1 MALRQSPAVQGASQ
15 SAAAH
20 LNGHQVEEDA
30 TSLEAL
36 VSRLAEMEEQVR
48 QLNEANRTL
57 GKRNED
63 LECEVRIRFAVKG
76 CLGCVISQNNLLKAK
91 IPWTTSLALRLTGC
105 VQSFIVFFPGTEQA
119 CGAGGE
125 AHAVTGRRR
134 ERGQRVARRR
144 DVRYSGM

>member
-1 MALRQSPAVQGASQ
+1 MQLVALRQSPVAQGASQ

-76 CLGCVISQNNLLKAK
+76 CLGCVIPQNNLLKAK
-91 IPWTTSLALRLTGC
+91 IS
-105 VQSFIVFFPGTEQA
+105 
-119 CGAGGE
+119 
-125 AHAVTGRRR
+125 
-134 ERGQRVARRR
+134 
-144 DVRYSGM
+144 

>member
-1 MALRQSPAVQGASQ
+1 MALRQSPVAQGAPQ

-63 LECEVRIRFAVKG
+63 LECEVRIRFLVKATG
-76 CLGCVISQNNLLKAK
+76 WMLRLRYISNQKNLLKPK
-91 IPWTTSLALRLTGC
+91 IYL
-105 VQSFIVFFPGTEQA
+105 FVFDNLG
-119 CGAGGE
+119 
-125 AHAVTGRRR
+125 
-134 ERGQRVARRR
+134 
-144 DVRYSGM
+144 

>member
-1 MALRQSPAVQGASQ
+1 MQLVALRQSPAAQGAMSQ
-15 SAAAH
+15 SAAVAH

-63 LECEVRIRFAVKG
+63 LECEVRIRFAVK
-76 CLGCVISQNNLLKAK
+76 VTAR
-91 IPWTTSLALRLTGC
+91 LA
-105 VQSFIVFFPGTEQA
+105 V
-119 CGAGGE
+119 
-125 AHAVTGRRR
+125 
-134 ERGQRVARRR
+134 
-144 DVRYSGM
+144 

>member
-1 MALRQSPAVQGASQ
+1 MQLVALRQSPGAQGASQ

-63 LECEVRIRFAVKG
+63 LECEVRIRFVVRSERQAG
-76 CLGCVISQNNLLKAK
+76 CLRVSCVISQNNLLKAK
-91 IPWTTSLALRLTGC
+91 IS
-105 VQSFIVFFPGTEQA
+105 
-119 CGAGGE
+119 
-125 AHAVTGRRR
+125 
-134 ERGQRVARRR
+134 
-144 DVRYSGM
+144 

>member
-1 MALRQSPAVQGASQ
+1 MQLVALRQSPAQGASQ

-63 LECEVRIRFAVKG
+63 LECEVRIRFAVK
-76 CLGCVISQNNLLKAK
+76 V
-91 IPWTTSLALRLTGC
+91 TDRLA
-105 VQSFIVFFPGTEQA
+105 V
-119 CGAGGE
+119 
-125 AHAVTGRRR
+125 
-134 ERGQRVARRR
+134 
-144 DVRYSGM
+144 